1 MFSTMSL
8 IFLTLIQT
16 AYSLAIAIDQAD
28 TTTPLAPRSTL
39 QKRGLTTGVKVALGI
54 CVPAASL
61 AVGLGI
67 GIFVMYPAQRR
78 KLRAQNGGANVSFA
92 DVMNGKVTQ
101 HPPPPPYQANRASSA
116 TETAQDG
123 TELPNY
129 PEQPKA
135 DTQAAVPAGAETRH
149 AV

>member
-28 TTTPLAPRSTL
+28 TTSPLVPRSTL
-39 QKRGLTTGVKVALGI
+39 QKRGMTTGVKVALGI

-78 KLRAQNGGANVSFA
+78 KLRAQNGGVDVSFA
-92 DVMNGKVTQ
+92 DVMNGKVVQ

-116 TETAQDG
+116 TETQDG

-135 DTQAAVPAGAETRH
+135 DTQTAVPVGTEARH

>member
-28 TTTPLAPRSTL
+28 TTTPLAPRSPL

-78 KLRAQNGGANVSFA
+78 KLRAQNGGADVSFA
-92 DVMNGKVTQ
+92 DHEWEG
-101 HPPPPPYQANRASSA
+101 HAEPP
-116 TETAQDG
+116 
-123 TELPNY
+123 
-129 PEQPKA
+129 
-135 DTQAAVPAGAETRH
+135 AAVSGKSGFQRYRDGSGRDGAP
-149 AV
+149 

>member
-78 KLRAQNGGANVSFA
+78 KLRAQNGGADVSFA

-101 HPPPPPYQANRASSA
+101 HPPPPYQANRASSA

-135 DTQAAVPAGAETRH
+135 DTQTAVPAGAETRH